1 MNDLEV
7 NKEKSRVTIF
17 SLDGVLYFQ
26 SFRSHRSLLMMN
38 FHPLF
43 DLLAFYGKFRVALD
57 IVFFVGQF
65 YFGQV
70 TVPFV
75 VDGFDYDFGMKLNG
89 FNCFCLLLLLLVGLF
104 FSAWPFSS
112 FC

>member
-1 MNDLEV
+1 MNDLK
-7 NKEKSRVTIF
+7 KEKSRVTIF

-26 SFRSHRSLLMMN
+26 SFRSHGSLLMMK

-43 DLLAFYGKFRVALD
+43 DLLTFYGKFRVSLG
-57 IVFFVGQF
+57 IVFLIGQF

-75 VDGFDYDFGMKLNG
+75 VDGFDYDLGMKLNG
-89 FNCFCLLLLLLVGLF
+89 FNFFLPSSSCWTL